1 MVGSSAGG
9 TGGLG
14 FLVYSYNT
22 QIKIPA
28 LFATALTSCLLGFIF
43 VAGVALFNWAVLH
56 KWHDS
61 YEQPDR

>member
-1 MVGSSAGG
+1 MNFFTS
-9 TGGLG
+9 
-14 FLVYSYNT
+14 FYQT

-43 VAGVALFNWAVLH
+43 VAAVALLNWALLH

-61 YEQPDR
+61 FERHDH